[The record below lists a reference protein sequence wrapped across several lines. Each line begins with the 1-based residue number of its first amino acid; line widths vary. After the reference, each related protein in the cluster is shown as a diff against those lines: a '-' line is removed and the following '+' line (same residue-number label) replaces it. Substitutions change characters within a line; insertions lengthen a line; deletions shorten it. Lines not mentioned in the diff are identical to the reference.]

1 MQHSKRSLGWGATR
15 RCNAYKPNLQCKLR
29 AVRKMGEAEE
39 TVDLEE
45 LTKELVEKARREER
59 EIVLQAQKQLVDIET
74 KKHELEAR
82 KREIAE
88 EQIKHLNERIDELE
102 ANSTRYINV
111 ASRAADQV
119 EELVT
124 EREELQTKLEEDQ
137 EEIELLRKYLDECE
151 NRGVIDYV
159 NTLALD
165 RVAAAAALLLGTAA
179 ATASAVV

>member
-1 MQHSKRSLGWGATR
+1 
-15 RCNAYKPNLQCKLR
+15 
-29 AVRKMGEAEE
+29 MGEAEE

-59 EIVLQAQKQLVDIET
+59 EIVLQAQKQLFDIKT
-74 KKHELEAR
+74 KEHELEAR
-82 KREIAE
+82 KRKIAE
-88 EQIKHLNERIDELE
+88 EQIKHLNEHIDELE
-102 ANSTRYINV
+102 ANSAKYINII
-111 ASRAADQV
+111 SRAANQVETSANQV
-119 EELVT
+119 EELVA
-124 EREELQTKLEEDQ
+124 ERKELQTKLEEDQ
-137 EEIELLRKYLDECE
+137 EEITLLRKYLDECE

>member
-1 MQHSKRSLGWGATR
+1 
-15 RCNAYKPNLQCKLR
+15 
-29 AVRKMGEAEE
+29 MGDAKE
-39 TVDLEE
+39 TPDLEE
-45 LTKELVEKARREER
+45 VIKKLIEDARKEER
-59 EIVLQAQKQLVDIET
+59 EQVLQAQKQLFDIKTQE
-74 KKHELEAR
+74 HELEAR

-102 ANSTRYINV
+102 ANSTRDITLI
-111 ASRAADQV
+111 SRAADQV

-124 EREELQTKLEEDQ
+124 EHEELQTKLQEDQ